1 MTDNNQMQTAGNEAT
16 ASAPAPATV
25 YERAYNALRRLRE
38 EIGKAVVGQTTLV
51 DEVLTALLAGG
62 HVLIEGVPGI
72 GKTLLVRA
80 LAKTFDG
87 RFARIQFTPDLMP
100 ADVTGHVLF
109 DQVRQTFVTRRGPVF
124 TNLLLADE
132 INRAPA
138 KTQAALLEVMQEL
151 QVTIEGEPQVLEPPF
166 MVLATQNPI
175 EQEGTYAL
183 PEAQLDRFLLKIRV
197 DYPAEEEERKL
208 VKQVT
213 RGATGERLNVDA
225 VSTIIQPS
233 TLTALQALAAS
244 VRVDDAVLDYV
255 VRIVRAT
262 RSWPGLAAGAG
273 PRGGIALV
281 RAARSA
287 ALMEGRDHVTPDD
300 VKRLAAP
307 ALRHR
312 ILLMAEMEIEGRNAE
327 ELLARLLDEVQA
339 PRA

>member
-1 MTDNNQMQTAGNEAT
+1 MNDDAELDGNGT
-16 ASAPAPATV
+16 PLRDTTNATV
-25 YERAYNALRRLRE
+25 YERAYGALQRLRE
-38 EIGKAVVGQTTLV
+38 EIGKAVVGQSVLIE
-51 DEVLTALLAGG
+51 EVLTALLAGG

-80 LAKTFDG
+80 LAKAFDG
-87 RFARIQFTPDLMP
+87 KFARLQFTPDLMP

-109 DQVRQTFVTRRGPVF
+109 DQSRQEFVTRRGPVF

-151 QVTIEGEPQVLEPPF
+151 QVTIEGEPLTLDPPF

-175 EQEGTYAL
+175 EQEGTYPL
-183 PEAQLDRFLLKIRV
+183 PEAQLDRFLLKIRAG
-197 DYPAEEEERKL
+197 YPSAEDERRMIE
-208 VKQVT
+208 QVT
-213 RGATGERLNVDA
+213 RGATGDRLNVDA
-225 VSTIIQPS
+225 VSAILRPA
-233 TLTALQALAAS
+233 TLTSLQALAAS
-244 VRVDDAVLDYV
+244 VRVDEAVLDYV

-262 RSWPGLAAGAG
+262 REWPGVAAGAG

-281 RAARSA
+281 RAARAA
-287 ALMEGRDHVTPDD
+287 ALLAGRDYVTPHD
-300 VKRLAAP
+300 VKRLGPP

-312 ILLMAEMEIEGRNAE
+312 MLPLPEMTMEGHDTE
-327 ELLARLLDEVQA
+327 QVLARLLDEVPA